1 MWRIEG
7 AKLPSVVAG
16 KLCHA
21 TLATGYLRMIKLT
34 QYTFKHFFIDKCY
47 YFPVLD
53 YLQMMQIFV
62 VRTRFLICLH
72 KQPAT
77 FLTNLKQEKINYIPR
92 NLKKLEL

>member
-34 QYTFKHFFIDKCY
+34 QYTFKHFFIDKL
-47 YFPVLD
+47 FPCPGLFTND
-53 YLQMMQIFV
+53 ANICCENTFFNLFAQATGYIFD
-62 VRTRFLICLH
+62 
-72 KQPAT
+72 
-77 FLTNLKQEKINYIPR
+77 
-92 NLKKLEL
+92 